1 MLLKFVTFIHNDTTD
16 WWLYEKKTVCGVIDV
31 ISDYNMA
38 TVESF

>member
-1 MLLKFVTFIHNDTTD
+1 MLLKFVTFIYNDTTD
-16 WWLYEKKTVCGVIDV
+16 WWLYEKKAVCGAIV